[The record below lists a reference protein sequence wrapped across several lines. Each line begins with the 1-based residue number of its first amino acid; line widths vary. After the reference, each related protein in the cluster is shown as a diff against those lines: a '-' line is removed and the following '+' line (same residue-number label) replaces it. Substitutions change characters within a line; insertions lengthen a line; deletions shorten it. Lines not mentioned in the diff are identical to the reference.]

1 MKNILKYILV
11 PILGVAVSCTYD
23 FPVEDIQP
31 PTAGEADF
39 TNMIVIGDGIAA
51 GFMDGALYDRGQS
64 NSFAVHLSDQ
74 MKLVNGGTFNVPSIN
89 SANGFYAMGP
99 NNTVLGRLV
108 LKITNGSAAPAPIGL
123 GDLPTPFAGDKAEL
137 NNFSVPNLTLGLAL
151 IPQTGGPNVP
161 QNPAYNPYYARFAS
175 NPGASTPI
183 GDAAQAL
190 GTSGT
195 FFSLWLG
202 SSDVL
207 GYAISGASNP
217 AILTSDAEFA
227 QRFPV
232 ALGAL
237 LQANPDAKGAVANV
251 PDLNVLPYFN
261 LVPWNAL
268 PLDAATAGAV
278 NQGFAAYNG
287 GLAQLQGM
295 GLISEAEKEL
305 RTINFVAGQNG
316 FLMSDESLT
325 DLTGYSLPSI
335 RQSKSTDRATLT
347 LSQVLG
353 QPVGGPQSVR
363 GVSYPVEDGYVLTP
377 AEQTEIQG
385 KITKFNE
392 VIATAVQANSE
403 RVVLVDINSF
413 LNTVLQG
420 NVNYGGAAL
429 TASIV
434 PPNGGFSVDGIFP
447 NGRAHGF
454 ITNEFIKA
462 INGKWGSN
470 IPMINPNEI
479 PGNDIPI
486 E

>member
-64 NSFAVHLSDQ
+64 NSFAVHLSEQ

-195 FFSLWLG
+195 FF
-202 SSDVL
+202 
-207 GYAISGASNP
+207 
-217 AILTSDAEFA
+217 
-227 QRFPV
+227 
-232 ALGAL
+232 
-237 LQANPDAKGAVANV
+237 
-251 PDLNVLPYFN
+251 
-261 LVPWNAL
+261 
-268 PLDAATAGAV
+268 
-278 NQGFAAYNG
+278 
-287 GLAQLQGM
+287 
-295 GLISEAEKEL
+295 
-305 RTINFVAGQNG
+305 
-316 FLMSDESLT
+316 
-325 DLTGYSLPSI
+325 
-335 RQSKSTDRATLT
+335 
-347 LSQVLG
+347 
-353 QPVGGPQSVR
+353 
-363 GVSYPVEDGYVLTP
+363 
-377 AEQTEIQG
+377 
-385 KITKFNE
+385 
-392 VIATAVQANSE
+392 
-403 RVVLVDINSF
+403 
-413 LNTVLQG
+413 
-420 NVNYGGAAL
+420 
-429 TASIV
+429 
-434 PPNGGFSVDGIFP
+434 
-447 NGRAHGF
+447 
-454 ITNEFIKA
+454 
-462 INGKWGSN
+462 
-470 IPMINPNEI
+470 
-479 PGNDIPI
+479 
-486 E
+486 